1 MEQPPVPAGDDA
13 AAAERVKQTARNPLV
28 PRDAPE
34 ALLAALDRLID
45 ASVPEPGAPASVSFF
60 SVSARVAVRLRRA
73 VQEGLAERDAADRA
87 EPRRIEL
94 PERVRAALSAVTDCI
109 DGMRAL
115 ERRKVE
121 IETAATQHGFIVDS
135 DGSIGVAP
143 QSMPPTDDDDEVQV
157 RRARFEHEMMSTL
170 ADIVAL
176 QVSTVDTVR
185 ERLGA
190 DLPGVPWA
198 VLECARG
205 GHDLGPAFEAG
216 AQLPASPL
224 RDVMEQLAAA
234 AAQAKA
240 AVWPDTAQ

>member
-34 ALLAALDRLID
+34 ALLAALNRLID
-45 ASVPEPGAPASVSFF
+45 ASVPEPAAPVSLNF
-60 SVSARVAVRLRRA
+60 SVTARVAVRLKHA
-73 VQEGLAERDAADRA
+73 VEQGLAERDAADRA
-87 EPRRIEL
+87 EPRRVEL

-121 IETAATQHGFIVDS
+121 IETAAVQDGFIVDS
-135 DGSIGVAP
+135 DGSIDVAP
-143 QSMPPTDDDDEVQV
+143 QSMPSIDDDDEVHV
-157 RRARFEHEMMSTL
+157 HRARLEHEMMSTL

-176 QVSTVDTVR
+176 QVNTVDTVR

-190 DLPGVPWA
+190 DQPGTPWV

-240 AVWPDTAQ
+240 AVWPDPAR

>member
-28 PRDAPE
+28 RRDAPE
-34 ALLAALDRLID
+34 ALLAALNRLID
-45 ASVPEPGAPASVSFF
+45 ASVPDPGAPASVSF
-60 SVSARVAVRLRRA
+60 SVTARVAVRLKRA

-87 EPRRIEL
+87 EPRRVEL

-135 DGSIGVAP
+135 EGSIGVAP
-143 QSMPPTDDDDEVQV
+143 QSMPSSDDDDEVQV

-190 DLPGVPWA
+190 DLPGVPWV

-240 AVWPDTAQ
+240 TVWPDTAQ